1 MDEQETMAPFARH
14 HRTAEMLLRTLQQAL
29 APQFE
34 TRGTIGRED
43 LDRAVGL
50 IVEHGSTVM
59 PLFAGNCRA
68 CLEDPITP
76 RVRMAMFQ
84 PDGRRKDFVTRLLFS
99 SVVRGVPE
107 STDPLTGATF
117 PRVVAPGLQANLS
130 ALFYDREWE
139 AMNADAATVFQ
150 KLGDVGDEEVWA
162 GIDRDEALPM
172 VVDAVFVRVMLRFK
186 QFSFQRQSFMRRMVE
201 TLRERRFAF
210 TDDHFVT
217 VFESLF
223 GHLRD
228 DLRTGIGR
236 ARMDTR
242 YGDETSGNLMRVFDQ
257 FDRHREEIATPVR
270 GLGGSRRPAGG
281 VPRVPGVSARLVPT
295 RRVSPH

>member
-1 MDEQETMAPFARH
+1 MDEQDTVPPFARH

-50 IVEHGSTVM
+50 IAEHAAKVM
-59 PLFAGNCRA
+59 PLFAANCRA
-68 CLEDPITP
+68 CLDDPIAP
-76 RVRMAMFQ
+76 KVRMAMFQ

-99 SVVRGVPE
+99 NVVRSVPE
-107 STDPLTGATF
+107 SVDPLTGAVF

-150 KLGDVGDEEVWA
+150 KLGDVGDEEVWTRI
-162 GIDRDEALPM
+162 GRDEALPI

-186 QFSFQRQSFMRRMVE
+186 QFAFQRQSFTRRMVE
-201 TLRERRFAF
+201 MLRERRFAF

-228 DLRTGIGR
+228 ELRTEIGR

-242 YGDETSGNLMRVFDQ
+242 YGDETSGNLLRVFDQ
-257 FDRHREEIATPVR
+257 FDRHREEIAAPVR
-270 GLGGSRRPAGG
+270 SIGGSRRAAA
-281 VPRVPGVSARLVPT
+281 VPRVPGVSARLVPA
-295 RRVSPH
+295 RRSLPH